1 MTKNKPSVIL
11 CDLDGTLFLR
21 GDRGPHDHERCTEDA
36 VNPSVRYLLQRFG
49 PEEIVLMSGREEIFR
64 VATQWALQFQHIN
77 YRELIMRKWSDTRKD
92 YIVKWELYEL
102 FVAPHYNVRFVLDDR
117 NSVVQMWREHG
128 LPCFQVQ
135 EGPF

>member
-1 MTKNKPSVIL
+1 MDMRKSSVIL

-21 GDRGPHDHERCTEDA
+21 GERGPHDHERCTEDA
-36 VNPSVRYLLQRFG
+36 VNPAVRYLLRRFG

-92 YIVKWELYEL
+92 YIVKRELYEE
-102 FVAPHYNVRFVLDDR
+102 FVAPFYTVRFVLDDR
-117 NSVVQMWREHG
+117 NSVVEMWREHG

-135 EGPF
+135 PGDF